1 MEDDKDDDKKK
12 KVVELFKKN
21 AKPKSKPRKP
31 AAPVGNVIHVNG
43 DGAVVGQIAG
53 GDIHNH
59 HNEKPPRPRVVVA
72 PGPDVI
78 SEAQKVALLNLR
90 GEWIAVHDSVKQK
103 KLSIAAAQGRINKQ
117 AGVTSYHL
125 IKAAVYDSLVKWIK
139 QQIALVHAM
148 PSAPVKSTVWRSSRI
163 KGIQSRCNELGIQDK
178 RKAYML
184 KTFGK
189 DSLTLLSDDDVEKVY
204 RWAMGKH

>member
-12 KVVELFKKN
+12 KVIDLFKKN
-21 AKPKSKPRKP
+21 TKPKPVVRRKP
-31 AAPVGNVIHVNG
+31 KPTIEINGHSNIVG
-43 DGAVVGQIAG
+43 DGNTVIKTEKI
-53 GDIHNH
+53 IH
-59 HNEKPPRPRVVVA
+59 RPKVTVA
-72 PGPDVI
+72 PGTDVI
-78 SEAQKVALLNLR
+78 SEAQKVALLTLR

-103 KLSIAAAQGRINKQ
+103 KLTIAAAQGRINKQ

-125 IKAAVYDSLVKWIK
+125 IPVAAYDSLIKWIK
-139 QQIALVHAM
+139 KQIALVHAM
-148 PSAPVKSTVWRSSRI
+148 PSAPAKSTAWRSSRI

-189 DSLTLLSDDDVEKVY
+189 DSLTLLSDADVEKVY